1 MSSEVEVF
9 APPHISEKIL
19 LRLLKHPN
27 VIQEL
32 IYNEKNRNAG
42 SHYLFNR
49 NKAVDYFILI
59 LQVCG
64 FIPQIDTRTT
74 APSPANVTAIQFW
87 NMMYFRR
94 AQRAE
99 AETSPATGFNMQ
111 YKTIIALSPF
121 YTVSF
126 SALYTIK
133 YPFLLYAVTSVQV
146 PMLSRYSG
154 VLQNY
159 TINGHETAKTNK
171 VLLTQTEN
179 IILQVMWLLVKELV
193 KM

>member
-1 MSSEVEVF
+1 MTPPLSVSSEVEVF

-64 FIPQIDTRTT
+64 FITQMAHAPQLHQKMRHPLNSRIWC
-74 APSPANVTAIQFW
+74 AWLSLV
-87 NMMYFRR
+87 
-94 AQRAE
+94 AE
-99 AETSPATGFNMQ
+99 INQLELKNDLQ
-111 YKTIIALSPF
+111 LSLICSTKQLCHFPPPH
-121 YTVSF
+121 TQLF
-126 SALYTIK
+126 STL
-133 YPFLLYAVTSVQV
+133 F
-146 PMLSRYSG
+146 
-154 VLQNY
+154 
-159 TINGHETAKTNK
+159 
-171 VLLTQTEN
+171 
-179 IILQVMWLLVKELV
+179 IL
-193 KM
+193 